1 MSEKRLGKTLRL
13 FMIQY
18 GNRVVDVEWVIKLN
32 KQGVSEKSIA
42 KLLKLIILGT
52 VNMIWVLFV
61 NLHASVMNVRRNS
74 IELLFWQLNKWP
86 QIPKGALF

>member
-32 KQGVSEKSIA
+32 KQGVSEKSIV
-42 KLLKLIILGT
+42 KLSKLIILGT
-52 VNMIWVLFV
+52 VN
-61 NLHASVMNVRRNS
+61 
-74 IELLFWQLNKWP
+74 LL
-86 QIPKGALF
+86 I

>member
-1 MSEKRLGKTLRL
+1 MFSIAHGIFHIFHTLGKKSEIFENSDIFDKRLNVTVRV

-32 KQGVSEKSIA
+32 KHGVSEKSIV

-52 VNMIWVLFV
+52 VNLLIWYGYFL
-61 NLHASVMNVRRNS
+61 
-74 IELLFWQLNKWP
+74 
-86 QIPKGALF
+86 